1 MSRQGIS
8 SDDTIVST
16 IGGDENDFSH
26 DMSDITSTSINI
38 KQASMKL
45 LHANYLLITTG
56 AGFSADSGL
65 QTYECA
71 PVEYRDMCNPFKL
84 TEEPYNFQRFWLNF
98 TQSYKDTMPH
108 KGYEILDQWCNGGR
122 LKNLSRSSNNSDNIS
137 VPWYVYTSNVDNHF
151 NRFSSF
157 KETLCAIH
165 GSALQFRCAC
175 GIGYAHGQPRMGNE
189 WDTWNEQMTSCTDTC
204 KQTTVQMSPSIL
216 QDISSSDDIFSCT
229 YCNQPMRPNV
239 LMFHDTD
246 DNVLRGINN
255 QRERYQAWEA
265 HVEEEVATKNM
276 NMVILELGCGTK
288 VPAVREESEE
298 VLLDTAK
305 KIKLQE
311 GCTGSVCLIRIN
323 PKDADITVEGEG
335 FDTISIESTAANA
348 LQKIDSLLKDQREL
362 E

>member
-1 MSRQGIS
+1 MSRLS
-8 SDDTIVST
+8 DTIVST
-16 IGGDENDFSH
+16 TGGGDENDFSH
-26 DMSDITSTSINI
+26 DMSDINFHR
-38 KQASMKL
+38 AAMKL
-45 LHANYLLITTG
+45 QQANYLLITTG

-84 TEEPYNFQRFWLNF
+84 TEEPFKFQKFWLNF
-98 TQSYKDTMPH
+98 TRSYMDTKPH
-108 KGYEILDQWCNGGR
+108 IGYEILDQWCNGGR
-122 LKNLSRSSNNSDNIS
+122 LKNLKRSNNNDCIS

-175 GIGYAHGQPRMGNE
+175 GIGYADGQPRMGNE
-189 WDTWNEQMTSCTDTC
+189 WDKWNEQMTSCTDTC

-216 QDISSSDDIFSCT
+216 QDISNSDNIFSCT
-229 YCNQPMRPNV
+229 FCNQPMRPNV

-246 DNVLRGINN
+246 VNVLREINS

-265 HVEEEVATKNM
+265 LVEEEVAKNNM
-276 NMVILELGCGTK
+276 NLVILELGCGTK

-305 KIKLQE
+305 KIKSHK
-311 GCTGSVCLIRIN
+311 GSTGTVCLIRIN
-323 PKDADITVEGEG
+323 PKDAEIVVEGEG
-335 FDTISIESTAANA
+335 LDTISIPSTAAYA
-348 LQKIDSLLKDQREL
+348 LQKIDSLLRENSSDT
-362 E
+362 

>member
-1 MSRQGIS
+1 MSRLS
-8 SDDTIVST
+8 DTIVST
-16 IGGDENDFSH
+16 TGGGDENDFSH
-26 DMSDITSTSINI
+26 DMSDINFHR
-38 KQASMKL
+38 AAMKL
-45 LHANYLLITTG
+45 QQANYLLITTG

-84 TEEPYNFQRFWLNF
+84 TEEPFKFQKFWLNF
-98 TQSYKDTMPH
+98 TRSYMDTKPH
-108 KGYEILDQWCNGGR
+108 IGYEILDQWCNGGR
-122 LKNLSRSSNNSDNIS
+122 LKNLKRSNNNDCIS

-175 GIGYAHGQPRMGNE
+175 GIGYADGQPRMGNE
-189 WDTWNEQMTSCTDTC
+189 WDTWNEQMTSCADTC

-216 QDISSSDDIFSCT
+216 QDISNSDNIFSCT
-229 YCNQPMRPNV
+229 FCNQPMRPNV

-246 DNVLRGINN
+246 VNVLREINS

-265 HVEEEVATKNM
+265 LVEEEVAKNNM
-276 NMVILELGCGTK
+276 NLVILELGCGTK

-305 KIKLQE
+305 KIKSHK
-311 GCTGSVCLIRIN
+311 GSTGTVCLIRIN
-323 PKDADITVEGEG
+323 PKDAEIVVEGEG
-335 FDTISIESTAANA
+335 LDTISIPSTAAYA
-348 LQKIDSLLKDQREL
+348 LQKIDSLLRENSSDT
-362 E
+362 

>member
-1 MSRQGIS
+1 MSRLS
-8 SDDTIVST
+8 DTIVST
-16 IGGDENDFSH
+16 TGGGDENDFSH
-26 DMSDITSTSINI
+26 DMTDINFHR
-38 KQASMKL
+38 AAMKL
-45 LHANYLLITTG
+45 QQANYLLITTG

-84 TEEPYNFQRFWLNF
+84 TKEPYNFQKFWLNF
-98 TQSYKDTMPH
+98 TRSYMDTKAH
-108 KGYEILDQWCNGGR
+108 IGYEVLDQWCNGDQ
-122 LKNLSRSSNNSDNIS
+122 LKNLKRSSNNSDNNNVP

-175 GIGYAHGQPRMGNE
+175 GIGYADGQPRMGGE
-189 WDTWNEQMTSCTDTC
+189 WDKWNEKTKSSTDAC
-204 KQTTVQMSPSIL
+204 KQTTLQMSQGIL
-216 QDISSSDDIFSCT
+216 QDISSSDEIFSCT

-246 DNVLRGINN
+246 DNVLRGINI
-255 QRERYQAWEA
+255 QRERYQTWEA
-265 HVEEEVATKNM
+265 LVEEEVATKNM
-276 NMVILELGCGTK
+276 NLVILELGCGTK

-305 KIKLQE
+305 KIKSHE
-311 GCTGSVCLIRIN
+311 GSKGSVCLIRIN
-323 PKDADITVEGEG
+323 PKDADITVEGGEG
-335 FDTISIESTAANA
+335 LDTISIKSTAANA
-348 LQKIDSLLKDQREL
+348 LQKIDRLLKENSGD
-362 E
+362 